1 MEQVLPVRYCYNDG
15 EPFTEIG
22 SDLTRLAFGRYIKY
36 WHLVEVAVAVREKC
50 AARAFACDHKEPVFW
65 SESASNDYFPL
76 SSAPSLSRV
85 SFMSPRL
92 SPFLKLSTAFGL
104 SPMAEYRSPRQS

>member
-1 MEQVLPVRYCYNDG
+1 MEKTSERQETRLNSFLYIYDFILIPINLKK
-15 EPFTEIG
+15 P
-22 SDLTRLAFGRYIKY
+22 DLTKPTTAGFGRSRPRYSANASST
-36 WHLVEVAVAVREKC
+36 LLGGT
-50 AARAFACDHKEPVFW
+50 
-65 SESASNDYFPL
+65 ASNDYFPL

-92 SPFLKLSTAFGL
+92 SPFLKLSTALGL